1 MKYNELIRLLKKAGC
16 YDTGK
21 QQAGHPLWCSPKTG
35 KCFQVS
41 NHGKEEVATG
51 TLKAIKRAAGII

>member
-1 MKYNELIRLLKKAGC
+1 MKYNEMIRILKKAGC

-21 QQAGHPLWCSPKTG
+21 QQSGHPLWFSPITNKYF
-35 KCFQVS
+35 KVS

-51 TLKAIKRAAGII
+51 TMKAIKKAAGI